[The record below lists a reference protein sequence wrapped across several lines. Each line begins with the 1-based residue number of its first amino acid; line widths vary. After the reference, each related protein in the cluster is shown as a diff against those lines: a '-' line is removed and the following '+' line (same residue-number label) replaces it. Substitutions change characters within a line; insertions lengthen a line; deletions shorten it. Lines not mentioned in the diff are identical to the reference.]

1 MPDILTV
8 LSNLFSIS
16 SILAILGGIC
26 GGLVVGFLPGLT
38 SNMAIALLLP
48 ITFAMPPIPSLL
60 MLVSVYAAAIYSGS
74 FSAILLHTPGT
85 SASAA
90 TVLDGFPLT
99 QRGESNKALRVA
111 TFSSMFGGAFS
122 ALALL
127 LLAPPLSRISLM
139 FGPAE
144 YFFVAIFGLSIIGSL
159 SSGSVVKG
167 LLSGAL
173 GLLFSTVGLDL
184 DSGFP
189 RFCFGYND
197 LHAGLEFV
205 PAVIGLF
212 SMSQALVMAEEV
224 HKSIQRIETP
234 AGSEWRVFPR
244 MAEIREIKTTLLRS
258 SFLGVL
264 VGILPGAGGDIS
276 SWVGYNEAKRFSKHP
291 ERFGT
296 GALEGIAASETA
308 NNANT
313 GGALIPMLT
322 LGIPG
327 SPSAAVLLGALVIQ
341 GLVPGHEIFDRYGHI
356 VYTVIVGFFLANI
369 LMGLMGMYATRYLS
383 HITTLPNYAVIP
395 VIIFFSVVGSYS
407 LGHSM
412 LNVMIMLSF
421 GFMGFLMR
429 KIDMSPAPMI
439 LGMILGPFAEKGF
452 RQALTLSRGDMFP
465 YLLKSPISL
474 TLIVLTI
481 LSVATTVY
489 LNSRKGKKTA
499 LPPGG
504 STPQA
509 KKD

>member
-1 MPDILTV
+1 MPDIMTILV
-8 LSNLFSIS
+8 NLFSWT

-38 SNMAIALLLP
+38 SNMAVALLLP
-48 ITFAMPPIPSLL
+48 VTFAMPPIPALL
-60 MLVSVYAAAIYSGS
+60 MLTSVYASAIYAGS
-74 FSAILLHTPGT
+74 FSAILLSTPGT

-111 TFSSMFGGAFS
+111 SFSSMFGGAFS

-127 LLAPPLSRISLM
+127 LLAPPLSKISLL

-144 YFFVAIFGLSIIGSL
+144 YFFIAIFGLSIIGSL
-159 SSGSVVKG
+159 SSGGVVKG

-184 DSGFP
+184 DSGYP

-212 SMSQALVMAEEV
+212 SMSQALVMTEEV
-224 HKSIQRIETP
+224 QKSIQRMETP
-234 AGSEWRVFPR
+234 KDSTWRVFPR
-244 MAEIREIKTTLLRS
+244 LSEIREIKTTVLRS
-258 SFLGVL
+258 SLLGVF

-276 SWVGYNEAKRFSKHP
+276 SWVSYNEAKRFSKHP
-291 ERFGT
+291 ELFGK

-313 GGALIPMLT
+313 GGALIPMFT

-327 SPSAAVLLGALVIQ
+327 SPTAAVLLGALVIQ
-341 GLVPGHEIFDRYGHI
+341 GLVPGHEIFARHGHI

-369 LMGLMGMYATRYLS
+369 IMGFMGMYSTRYLA
-383 HITTLPNYAVIP
+383 HITTLPNYVVIP
-395 VIIFFSVVGSYS
+395 VIVFLSVVGSFS

-421 GFMGFLMR
+421 GLLGFLMR
-429 KIDMSPAPMI
+429 KVGMSAAPMI
-439 LGMILGPFAEKGF
+439 LGLILGPFAEKGF
-452 RQALTLSRGDMFP
+452 RQALVLSRGDMVP

-474 TLIVLTI
+474 ILIALTI
-481 LSVATTVY
+481 LSVATTIY
-489 LNSRKGKKTA
+489 LNSRKGKKTT
-499 LPPGG
+499 LPLGG
-504 STPQA
+504 RTPQA

>member
-1 MPDILTV
+1 MPDLLTV
-8 LSNLFSIS
+8 LSNLFSVS

-212 SMSQALVMAEEV
+212 SLAQALVMAEEV
-224 HKSIQRIETP
+224 HKSIQRMETP
-234 AGSEWRVFPR
+234 KGSEWRVFPR
-244 MAEIREIKTTLLRS
+244 MAEIREIKTTVLRS

-369 LMGLMGMYATRYLS
+369 LMGLMGMYSTRYLS
-383 HITTLPNYAVIP
+383 HITTLPNYTVIP
-395 VIIFFSVVGSYS
+395 VIVFFSVVGSYS

-421 GFMGFLMR
+421 GFLGFLMR

-452 RQALTLSRGDMFP
+452 RQALVLSRGDLFP

-474 TLIVLTI
+474 ILIVLTV
-481 LSVATTVY
+481 LSVGTTIY
-489 LNSRKGKKTA
+489 LNSRRARKTAPAEGKK
-499 LPPGG
+499 
-504 STPQA
+504 
-509 KKD
+509 D

>member
-1 MPDILTV
+1 MPDFLTILA
-8 LSNLFSIS
+8 NLFSLT
-16 SILAILGGIC
+16 SILAIFGGIC
-26 GGLVVGFLPGLT
+26 GGLVIGFLPGLT
-38 SNMAIALLLP
+38 SNMAVALLLP
-48 ITFAMPPIPSLL
+48 VTFAMSPIPALL
-60 MLVSVYAAAIYSGS
+60 MLTSVYASAIYAGS

-99 QRGESNKALRVA
+99 QRGESNKALRIA
-111 TFSSMFGGAFS
+111 TFSSMFGGVFS

-127 LLAPPLSRISLM
+127 LLAPPLSKISLM

-144 YFFVAIFGLSIIGSL
+144 YFFIAIFGLSIIGSL

-167 LLSGAL
+167 ILSGIL

-212 SMSQALVMAEEV
+212 SMTQALVMTEEV
-224 HKSIQRIETP
+224 QKSIQQVETP
-234 AGSEWRVFPR
+234 KNTEWRLFPR
-244 MAEIREIKTTLLRS
+244 LSEIREIKTTVIRS

-276 SWVGYNEAKRFSKHP
+276 SWVSYNEAKRFSKHP
-291 ERFGT
+291 ELFGR
-296 GALEGIAASETA
+296 GSLEGISASETA

-313 GGALIPMLT
+313 GGALIPMFT

-327 SPSAAVLLGALVIQ
+327 SPTAAVLLGALVIQ
-341 GLVPGHEIFDRYGHI
+341 GLVPGHEMFDRHGDI
-356 VYTVIVGFFLANI
+356 VYTVIIGFFLANI
-369 LMGLMGMYATRYLS
+369 IMGFMGMYTTRYLS

-395 VIIFFSVVGSYS
+395 VIIFFSVVGSFS

-412 LNVMIMLSF
+412 LNVFVMLSF
-421 GFMGFLMR
+421 GFLGFLMR
-429 KIDMSPAPMI
+429 KIGMSPAPMI

-452 RQALTLSRGDMFP
+452 RQAITLSQGN
-465 YLLKSPISL
+465 LLSL
-474 TLIVLTI
+474 
-481 LSVATTVY
+481 
-489 LNSRKGKKTA
+489 
-499 LPPGG
+499 
-504 STPQA
+504 ST
-509 KKD
+509 

>member
-1 MPDILTV
+1 MPDILTI
-8 LSNLFSIS
+8 LANLFSWT
-16 SILAILGGIC
+16 SILAIFGGIC

-38 SNMAIALLLP
+38 SNMAVALLLP
-48 ITFAMPPIPSLL
+48 VTFAMSPIPALL
-60 MLVSVYAAAIYSGS
+60 MLTSVYAAAIYAGS
-74 FSAILLHTPGT
+74 FSAILLSTPGT

-99 QRGESNKALRVA
+99 RRGESNKALRIA
-111 TFSSMFGGAFS
+111 SFSSMFGGAFS

-127 LLAPPLSRISLM
+127 LLAPPLSKISLM

-159 SSGSVVKG
+159 SSGGVVKG

-184 DSGFP
+184 DSGYP

-224 HKSIQRIETP
+224 QKSIQQVETP
-234 AGSEWRVFPR
+234 KSSEWRLFPR
-244 MAEIREIKTTLLRS
+244 LVEIIQIKTTLIRS
-258 SFLGVL
+258 SLLGVL

-276 SWVGYNEAKRFSKHP
+276 SWVSYNEAKRFSKHP
-291 ERFGT
+291 EQFGH
-296 GALEGIAASETA
+296 GSLEGIAASETA

-313 GGALIPMLT
+313 GGALIPMFT

-327 SPSAAVLLGALVIQ
+327 SPTAAVLLGALVIQ
-341 GLVPGHEIFDRYGHI
+341 GLVPGHEIFDRHGHI
-356 VYTVIVGFFLANI
+356 VYTVIIGFFLANI
-369 LMGLMGMYATRYLS
+369 VMGFMGMYSTRYLS
-383 HITTLPNYAVIP
+383 HITTLPNYTVIP
-395 VIIFFSVVGSYS
+395 VIIFLSMIGSFS

-421 GFMGFLMR
+421 GFLGFLMR
-429 KIDMSPAPMI
+429 KISMSPAPMI
-439 LGMILGPFAEKGF
+439 LGLILGPFAEKGF
-452 RQALTLSRGDMFP
+452 RQALTLSQGNLIA

-474 TLIVLTI
+474 ILIALTI

-489 LNSRKGKKTA
+489 LTSRKTKKAA
-499 LPPGG
+499 LAIPEDGE
-504 STPQA
+504 
-509 KKD
+509 